1 LLAGVKGVLVL
12 LLALVVLVP
21 VPARA
26 DGTWDQLR
34 TQDGVVVLFRHAL
47 APGTGD
53 PPEFQLGDCSTQRN
67 LSGVGR
73 TQARAIGN
81 EFRAEGVPVTTVR
94 SSRWCRALD
103 TAQLMNLGP
112 VVPTPALDSTFTA
125 SQARAD
131 RQKAATERI
140 IRAHRGA
147 TGVVVLVGHQVNITQ
162 LTGIAPAPGE
172 GVVVRANPQ
181 GRIEVLGTIS
191 QPELVG

>member
-1 LLAGVKGVLVL
+1 MLAGVKRVLVL
-12 LLALVVLVP
+12 LLAFLVLVP
-21 VPARA
+21 SPARA
-26 DGTWDQLR
+26 DGIWDQLR

-53 PPEFQLGDCSTQRN
+53 PPEFQLGNCSTQRN

-81 EFRAEGVPVTTVR
+81 EFRVEGVPVTAVR

-103 TAQLMNLGP
+103 TARLMNLGP
-112 VVPTPALDSTFTA
+112 VVPTPALDSVFTA

-147 TGVVVLVGHQVNITQ
+147 KGVVVLVGHQVNITQ

-191 QPELVG
+191 QPALVG

>member
-1 LLAGVKGVLVL
+1 MRRIIAAAVAAMAVM
-12 LLALVVLVP
+12 LAL
-21 VPARA
+21 PAAQASEDRV
-26 DGTWDQLR
+26 WEQLR
-34 TQDGVVVLFRHAL
+34 TQDGVVVLFRHTL

-67 LSGVGR
+67 LSAVGR
-73 TQARAIGN
+73 AQARALGTT
-81 EFRAEGVPVTTVR
+81 FRQEGIPVTTVR

-103 TAQLMNLGP
+103 TARLMNLGA
-112 VVPTPALDSTFTA
+112 VVPTPALDSAFTA

-140 IRAHRGA
+140 IRAHSGRA
-147 TGVVVLVGHQVNITQ
+147 GVVLLVGHQVNITQ

-181 GRIEVLGTIS
+181 GRIEVLGTI
-191 QPELVG
+191 PAP

>member
-1 LLAGVKGVLVL
+1 VKRVLVL
-12 LLALVVLVP
+12 LLALLVLAP
-21 VPARA
+21 AAARA
-26 DGTWDQLR
+26 DGLWDQLR

-81 EFRAEGVPVTTVR
+81 EFRAEGIPVSAVR

-103 TAQLMNLGP
+103 TARLMNLGP
-112 VVPTPALDSTFTA
+112 VLPTPALDSVFTA

-131 RQKAATERI
+131 RQREFTERI
-140 IRAHRGA
+140 IRAHRGGK
-147 TGVVVLVGHQVNITQ
+147 GVLVLVGHQVNITQ

-172 GVVVRANPQ
+172 GVVVRATPQ
-181 GRIEVLGTIS
+181 GRIEVLGTI
-191 QPELVG
+191 PAP